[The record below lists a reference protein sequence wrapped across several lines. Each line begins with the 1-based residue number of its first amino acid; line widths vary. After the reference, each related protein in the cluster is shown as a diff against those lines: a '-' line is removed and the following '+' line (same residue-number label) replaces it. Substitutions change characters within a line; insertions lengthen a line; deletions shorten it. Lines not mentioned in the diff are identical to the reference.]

1 MKHHM
6 SFTPVGVRNLNA
18 TLEKI
23 FRSSLRWLKI
33 SNMFVGATIGR
44 PRAFT
49 ERPYGGKQAI
59 SVSQTARVIPLRGGA
74 EHYDI
79 RITERRWRNEQFI
92 TT

>member
-1 MKHHM
+1 MQL
-6 SFTPVGVRNLNA
+6 SNF
-18 TLEKI
+18 

-59 SVSQTARVIPLRGGA
+59 SVSQTARVIPLQDGA

-79 RITERRWRNEQFI
+79 RITERRRGYDI
-92 TT
+92 